1 MGQLKLHRSYQAPLC
16 DQFGFNQPLQQE
28 PNGLNFHRTDW
39 ESGGEEASSLMESQ
53 GFTEETRTSSR
64 LKAGQT

>member
-28 PNGLNFHRTDW
+28 PNGLNLHRTDW
-39 ESGGEEASSLMESQ
+39 ESGGASLVSTNIKAVDSHLPKI
-53 GFTEETRTSSR
+53 SSTVYGG
-64 LKAGQT
+64 K